1 VRKLDVEGWI
11 KSRQKCNAKV
21 KIKCVMWNEQIDDLT
36 INHSPTPFLKQ
47 EQMWVLDVEGIES
60 SSKINLKDES

>member
-1 VRKLDVEGWI
+1 
-11 KSRQKCNAKV
+11 
-21 KIKCVMWNEQIDDLT
+21 MWNEQIDDLT